1 MKGTKLISEDWI
13 YKNIFNMTKDQV
25 NDERAR
31 VIDDI
36 KQNFR
41 KEQIETE
48 GNDPAVTKESF
59 GTPHDLASM
68 HQKERV
74 KWTKVDGQ

>member
-41 KEQIETE
+41 K
-48 GNDPAVTKESF
+48 
-59 GTPHDLASM
+59 
-68 HQKERV
+68 
-74 KWTKVDGQ
+74 